1 MIFFFKIISMS
12 LVNKTKKKDSTKK
25 TVKNNLSNIHLDFSK
40 YTYLKMLKIVN
51 LKYYHDVTK
60 NIKNYVCPIIKPKI
74 TNKEFL
80 DPYFLFKSSSHSPKK
95 FNWMSNNNLA
105 KMISR
110 HRELFR
116 FIEDNNLYIHLLVY
130 EDFSH
135 VKLSKKN
142 INILNI
148 GYTGRYNILKRNVQ
162 ILKNFQQNTIKVL
175 GSLQIMRWG
184 NRRKFGPRTSIF
196 DNDNNINILCK
207 GVTPSD
213 ILYIQKKFSCKFD
226 YIHTFNPC
234 RYQLTKE
241 DYFYFCQKTLI
252 ANFILVMNLQE
263 LGGSATISNIPV
275 TEINNSELITFISW
289 GLLFYSNVKLFYSNF
304 MNKSFNIQFENFKG
318 ITDSQKLELNSILSK
333 MKLSILENSAQSL
346 SFPEEQAL
354 RQKFK
359 PFSFPNKIEIDFR
372 VIPLIN
378 NFKSFVRKHF
388 NNYHQFINNY
398 NHSYDNLNYRI
409 QTKMLKM
416 VQMDQFNLFTNW
428 FTHKFNIPE
437 N

>member
-1 MIFFFKIISMS
+1 MS
-12 LVNKTKKKDSTKK
+12 LVSKTNRKKDLTKRSVK
-25 TVKNNLSNIHLDFSK
+25 NNIFEKNNLSSLQSEFSK
-40 YTYLKMLKIVN
+40 YTYLKMLKVVN
-51 LKYYHDVTK
+51 LNYYHGVK
-60 NIKNYVCPIIKPKI
+60 ENIKSYFCPLIKAKI

-80 DPYFLFKSSSHSPKK
+80 DPYFLFKSSCHSPQK

-105 KMISR
+105 KMILR
-110 HRELFR
+110 HNVLFR
-116 FIEDNNLYIHLLVY
+116 FIDDNGFYIHLGVY

-135 VKLSKKN
+135 VKLLKKD

-148 GYTGRYNILKRNVQ
+148 GFIGRYNIPQRNVQ
-162 ILKNFQQNTIKVL
+162 FLKNFEKNTIKVL

-184 NRRKFGPRTSIF
+184 NRRKFGPRTSF
-196 DNDNNINILCK
+196 LDNDNNINILCK

-234 RYQLTKE
+234 RYQLIKE

-263 LGGSATISNIPV
+263 FGGTATISRIPV
-275 TEINNSELITFISW
+275 SEINNSELITFLSW
-289 GLLFYSNVKLFYSNF
+289 GLQFYSNVKLFYSNF

-318 ITDSQKLELNSILSK
+318 ITNSQNSELNSILNK
-333 MKLSILENSAQSL
+333 MKLSILENSSQSL

-354 RQKFK
+354 RRKFK
-359 PFSFPNKIEIDFR
+359 PFSFPNKIEIDSR
-372 VIPLIN
+372 IIPLIN
-378 NFKSFVRKHF
+378 NFKGFVRTHF
-388 NNYHQFINNY
+388 NNYYQFINDY
-398 NHSYDNLNYRI
+398 NHCYDNLNYGL

-416 VQMDQFNLFTNW
+416 VQMEQFNLFTNW
-428 FTHKFNIPE
+428 FTHKFNIRE